1 MKHTLLAGLLL
12 AVVGLVFCA
21 PSALADE
28 KVDISK
34 VVTKADAEKILGVA
48 VRDAKG
54 RNQEGKDGYYDSE
67 WSYYAAKG
75 DKALVFDFLIGPP
88 GLTATMFSVLP
99 PNGGK
104 STKVEGFGEKAIF
117 YHDKTGLDML
127 NILKGNTLVTI
138 GIKGLP
144 ASDAMEQAKAL
155 AKKIL
160 AQM

>member
-1 MKHTLLAGLLL
+1 MKRTLLAGLFFA
-12 AVVGLVFCA
+12 AV
-21 PSALADE
+21 ALFLCTGSVQADE

-34 VVTKADAEKILGVA
+34 VVTKSDAEKILGVA
-48 VRDAKG
+48 VKDAAG
-54 RNQEGKDGYYDSE
+54 RNQQGKDGYYDSE
-67 WSYYAAKG
+67 WSYYATKG

-88 GLTATMFSVLP
+88 GLTTTMFSVLP
-99 PNGGK
+99 PGGGK

-127 NILKGNTLVTI
+127 NILKGNTLITI

-144 ASDAMEQAKAL
+144 ASGALEQEKAL
-155 AKKIL
+155 ARKIL